1 MTRSAG
7 FLAAHMAA
15 LGCAAVLAACD
26 QRAAPGAVVPLTE
39 AERAGYL
46 PGPVVLAVVVA
57 PDGAPLV
64 RGRARPLGRVRATL
78 PSGEA
83 YGATA
88 DSKGRFE
95 LELATG
101 GGSVMALISAEDGG
115 RSTPAE
121 GWLFAPAG
129 DFGRAVL
136 LRAGSSSRAIAS
148 NAPLLAVVDFD
159 AAGGAG
165 ISGRAAAA
173 GEVRLFVDGVAAGS
187 VQTDAEGRYSVRLAP
202 PAAGYHRLRAASA
215 GQSQERTVEFTPPTT
230 PSAGPFAAARVGDA
244 WRIDWTAPGGG
255 LQTTYLFVGGAAS

>member
-1 MTRSAG
+1 MTRLAG
-7 FLAAHMAA
+7 FLAARLAA
-15 LGCAAVLAACD
+15 LGCAIVLAGCG
-26 QRAAPGAVVPLTE
+26 QRADPGAVAPLTE

-46 PGPVVLAVVVA
+46 PGPTVLAVVAA

-64 RGRARPLGRVRATL
+64 RGRARPSGRVRATL

-101 GGSVMALISAEDGG
+101 GGPVMAMISAEDGG

-148 NAPLLAVVDFD
+148 NAPLIAVVDFD

-165 ISGRAAAA
+165 ISGRAASA

-187 VQTDAEGRYSVRLAP
+187 VQTDTQGRYSLRLAP
-202 PAAGYHRLRAASA
+202 PTSGPHRLRAVSA
-215 GQSQERTVEFTPPTT
+215 GQSQERTVGFTLPTA
-230 PSAGPFAAARVGDA
+230 PSAGPFDAVRVGDA
-244 WRIDWTAPGGG
+244 WRVDWTAPGGG
-255 LQTTYLFVGGAAS
+255 LQSTYIFVGGAES

>member
-7 FLAAHMAA
+7 FLAAHLAV
-15 LGCAAVLAACD
+15 LGCVVVLAGCG
-26 QRAAPGAVVPLTE
+26 QRADPGAAPALTA

-46 PGPVVLAVVVA
+46 PGPVVLAVVA
-57 PDGAPLV
+57 AADGAPLV
-64 RGRARPLGRVRATL
+64 RGRARPSGRVRATL

-101 GGSVMALISAEDGG
+101 AGSVMALISAEDGG

-129 DFGRAVL
+129 DFSHAVL
-136 LRAGSSSRAIAS
+136 LRAGTSSRAVAS
-148 NAPLLAVVDFD
+148 NAPLIAVVDFD

-165 ISGRAAAA
+165 VSGRASAA
-173 GEVRLFVDGVAAGS
+173 GEVKLFIDGVAAGS
-187 VQTDAEGRYSVRLAP
+187 TQTDAEGRYSLRLNAP
-202 PAAGYHRLRAASA
+202 APGPHRLRAVSG
-215 GQSQERTVEFTPPTT
+215 GQSLECTIEIAPPVA
-230 PSAGPFAAARVGDA
+230 PRVGPFEAVRAGEA
-244 WRIDWTAPGGG
+244 WRVDWSAPGGG
-255 LQTTYLFVGGAAS
+255 LQTTYIFIGGANS